1 MSRHGITM
9 TVNVSGLTPT
19 CVCSV
24 TKPGSLSYVNVPAL
38 KSQLPIEVC
47 RKGVNGNNPTHTF
60 EGGRPSFTDSYNKK
74 TSRQELSAA
83 KMHYRKRRRKKK
95 KREKN
100 VKKRD
105 AAIVS
110 RRNPNTVRYSTVLV
124 SQHTF
129 CRLLKPLVPNH

>member
-1 MSRHGITM
+1 MCEAKTAWSRHGITM

-24 TKPGSLSYVNVPAL
+24 TKPGSHSYVNVPAL

-60 EGGRPSFTDSYNKK
+60 EVGKPSFSDSYNKK
-74 TSRQELSAA
+74 TYCQELSAA
-83 KMHYRKRRRKKK
+83 KMHYRKRKRK
-95 KREKN
+95 EK
-100 VKKRD
+100 KKRD

-110 RRNPNTVRYSTVLV
+110 RRTYEE
-124 SQHTF
+124 
-129 CRLLKPLVPNH
+129 

>member
-1 MSRHGITM
+1 MNYAER
-9 TVNVSGLTPT
+9 GL
-19 CVCSV
+19 
-24 TKPGSLSYVNVPAL
+24 
-38 KSQLPIEVC
+38 
-47 RKGVNGNNPTHTF
+47 NGNNPTHTF

-110 RRNPNTVRYSTVLV
+110 RRNPNTVRYSKVLM

-129 CRLLKPLVPNH
+129 CRLVKPLVPNHRPDGFIYDIDDPHEVSNGKLSATNLVP

>member
-1 MSRHGITM
+1 METTQHIHLKVVDPHLQTATTRK
-9 TVNVSGLTPT
+9 L
-19 CVCSV
+19 
-24 TKPGSLSYVNVPAL
+24 PGRNCL
-38 KSQLPIEVC
+38 Q
-47 RKGVNGNNPTHTF
+47 RKCTTEKGA
-60 EGGRPSFTDSYNKK
+60 KK
-74 TSRQELSAA
+74 
-83 KMHYRKRRRKKK
+83 KKK

-129 CRLLKPLVPNH
+129 CRLLKPLVPNHRPDGFIYDIDDPHEVSNGKLSATNLVP